1 MPVVPRPARTRRSQM
16 LELPLLLAPA
26 ERTASRCR
34 HISLPHGPEPR
45 GWCCCNGGFL
55 LVIPRGESYPCARR
69 GWRCTQR
76 GRCVAEA
83 QNPRK
88 MQSREGCDRH
98 PCPAR
103 RRQSTGLPG
112 CTIVGLPDAA
122 IREWRHKGPRPRS
135 VQRVAAG
142 VTEGRRRTHACEG
155 RVGQSRID
163 YQGQRTTEERRLTP
177 GSELPWSRHLAV
189 RPSRRRCANRRYRS
203 CRVSGA
209 PFCERNYQSTCP
221 GAPRNLGSCNPHR
234 CGQLGFWRRRRWSC

>member
-1 MPVVPRPARTRRSQM
+1 M
-16 LELPLLLAPA
+16 
-26 ERTASRCR
+26 
-34 HISLPHGPEPR
+34 
-45 GWCCCNGGFL
+45 
-55 LVIPRGESYPCARR
+55 IPRGESYRCARR

-83 QNPRK
+83 QNHGKCSHGKGATVTRVQHAVVNPLVCLDAR
-88 MQSREGCDRH
+88 SSGCPTTR
-98 PCPAR
+98 CA
-103 RRQSTGLPG
+103 SGITE
-112 CTIVGLPDAA
+112 CA
-122 IREWRHKGPRPRS
+122 PRS

-142 VTEGRRRTHACEG
+142 VTEGRRQPRACEG

-163 YQGQRTTEERRLTP
+163 QGKGGERRLTP

-209 PFCERNYQSTCP
+209 PFCERNYQLTCP

-234 CGQLGFWRRRRWSC
+234 CGQLGFWRRRR